1 MTRFFDEQPDES
13 VKRELDETLLEFASP
28 ISPPPHL
35 RAKVMERIRQHTS
48 GDKFITVRKHQG
60 WRLLIP
66 GVEVK
71 VLLVDESAGTKSFL
85 LRAQPGV
92 ALPSHG
98 HHGDEE
104 CQVLEGSFS
113 FGDVTLHAGDYHL
126 ARKGA
131 SHPISTTQTG
141 VLVYLRASIHDYPGV

>member
-1 MTRFFDEQPDES
+1 MNRRPKENSDEA
-13 VKRELDETLLEFASP
+13 VKRELDQALLEAIAP
-28 ISPPPHL
+28 VSPPPLL
-35 RAKVMERIRQHTS
+35 RAKVLERIRQEAS
-48 GDKFITVRKHQG
+48 GQDFVTVRKDDG
-60 WRLLIP
+60 WRALIP

-71 VLLVDESAGTKSFL
+71 VLHVDSIAGTKSFL

-92 ALPSHG
+92 TMPPHG

-113 FGDVTLHAGDYHL
+113 FGDVTLHAGDYQL

-131 SHPISTTQTG
+131 HHSIASTKTG